1 MQINFGPIFLLA
13 AIVLCVLKSAG
24 VLAISW
30 TVALMPIW
38 IPLVIVLSVLLLL
51 LVVAGLIYAFGD
63 RSQLNFAF
71 KKNYSLKK
79 NFRNK

>member
-38 IPLVIVLSVLLLL
+38 IPLVIVLSILVLF
-51 LVVAGLIYAFGD
+51 LVIVGLIYAFGD
-63 RSQLNFAF
+63 RSKLNFSFKNHSF
-71 KKNYSLKK
+71 KKNL
-79 NFRNK
+79 RNK